1 MKIAI
6 GICER
11 VNGICTTMGCFKA
24 LNNKDKHFSAY
35 KDKDLELIS
44 FFTCDACSKNSY
56 ENLMNIAEKL
66 KQASVEKLHFGVCVV
81 KCEEEKTDEIKKI
94 FENHNIEV
102 IEGTH

>member
-6 GICER
+6 GICEK
-11 VNGICTTMGCFKA
+11 VNGICTTIGCFKA

-44 FFTCDACSKNSY
+44 FLPVMHVQNSY

-81 KCEEEKTDEIKKI
+81 KCEKRKTDEIKKYLKI
-94 FENHNIEV
+94 TI
-102 IEGTH
+102 